1 MELLTPNL
9 LEINLTG
16 PYEIATPLLNLYIL
30 YLTVI
35 YSLFLGV
42 PFFDGV
48 FAELGCSVEW
58 LREEGEYLEPVT
70 KVAIVKGEVRKIL
83 QGERLA
89 LNCLSRASGAA
100 TISKKLKDK
109 ATSTGWKGQIA
120 GITPKK

>member
-1 MELLTPNL
+1 M
-9 LEINLTG
+9 
-16 PYEIATPLLNLYIL
+16 
-30 YLTVI
+30 
-35 YSLFLGV
+35 FLGV

-48 FAELGCSVEW
+48 FTELGCSVEW

-109 ATSTGWKGQIA
+109 ATSRGWKGQIA
-120 GITPKK
+120 GITPKNNRLGSKLFFRPYSLEQFNFFFVFGL